1 MVPPSR
7 APRGPP
13 IMKPNAPPSSFPH
26 QAISLLSL
34 YRYRQIVAEG
44 YHGEL
49 PGRSHQDLCLAQSN
63 ELFGGRRVNRHGIVK
78 ICLGRSHFYRD
89 CKALDHLIGSS
100 SNHMASDDFPL

>member
-26 QAISLLSL
+26 QAISLLPL

-44 YHGEL
+44 CRSEL
-49 PGRSHQDLCLAQSN
+49 SGKCHQALSLAQSN
-63 ELFGGRRVNRHGIVK
+63 EFFGGGRVNRHGVVK

-89 CKALDHLIGSS
+89 CKALDHLIGGAA
-100 SNHMASDDFPL
+100 NHMASNDFLL